1 MSKNQQDAN
10 HTVWHLVQLLQ
21 SFLSFFADGQFESF
35 GCYLTSHIY
44 PVKPSDDISTAAFCQ
59 VAFRLGNTKLLFM
72 NNHLAAHAEKM
83 KAGDQLTRINK
94 ASWLIGRIAV
104 LLFAGEFSHW
114 LIDSFAVHMHTKD
127 YISIDSIWL
136 YILMHFD
143 TWIQSHNLPT
153 EKKNKTKPKGVRLA
167 FQERT
172 ESMHRILESSPLRKR
187 KKARILR
194 RRWCGQFSLAQA
206 VILFWRTTS
215 RKN

>member
-194 RRWCGQFSLAQA
+194 RRWCGQFSLAEA